1 MIPEPELSLSEPPE
15 RDEMRRQ
22 EILETLTDFVETEI
36 LESAQTGLGPT
47 SPLLEWGIL
56 NSLSTTR
63 LLAFIHERYGIPVPP
78 DRITGKNFKHLD
90 AITDLVLELHD
101 NVQAQV

>member
-1 MIPEPELSLSEPPE
+1 
-15 RDEMRRQ
+15 MRRQ
-22 EILETLTDFVETEI
+22 EILETLTDFIETEI
-36 LESAQTGLGPT
+36 LESESARAGLGPT

-56 NSLSTTR
+56 TSLSTTR